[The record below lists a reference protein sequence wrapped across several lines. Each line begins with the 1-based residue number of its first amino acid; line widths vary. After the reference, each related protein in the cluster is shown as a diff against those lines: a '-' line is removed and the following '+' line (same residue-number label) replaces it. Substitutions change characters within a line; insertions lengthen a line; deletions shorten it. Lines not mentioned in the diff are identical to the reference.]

1 MLTAKQEKFVLN
13 LFQGMS
19 QREAYTKAGY
29 STNFAPA
36 IVDKNACVL
45 AKNSKILVRLK
56 ELQGKVENAAIM
68 SVSERKE
75 RLSEIARARLTD
87 YQEAGADGAG
97 YINIGKESPNTAAIA
112 GIKSSTKFDENGNT
126 GTLYTEIKLHNPI
139 MAIAELNKMEKLY
152 NDDKQG
158 VNVNVNVAVM
168 QARDLTDDELASIA
182 ARGSARIVE
191 QKASKESL
199 VTLLSVHDD
208 NIRDSAAPPTDSG
221 QTTTN

>member
-1 MLTAKQEKFVLN
+1 MLTTKQENFVIN
-13 LFQGMS
+13 LLKGMN
-19 QREAYTKAGY
+19 QTQAYQLAYGCKSVNVAKVGASRLLTNVNIKAKY
-29 STNFAPA
+29 Q
-36 IVDKNACVL
+36 
-45 AKNSKILVRLK
+45 
-56 ELQGKVENAAIM
+56 ELISHTESAAVM
-68 SVSERKE
+68 SVEERKA